1 MKTRKILHYDEWGNV
16 IGSFDSIIE
25 AAIKTGLTPGSIK
38 YRAKKYPEEW
48 VFSKDTDEILKV
60 VAMIDGGDSY
70 KISDGRSIPCDDTYL
85 DENNQIRR
93 R

>member
-48 VFSKDTDEILKV
+48 VFSKDTDEILDV
-60 VAMIDGGDSY
+60 VVMIDGNYY
-70 KISDGRSIPCDDTYL
+70 KTSDGRSIPCNDTYI
-85 DENNQIRR
+85 DENNKIRR